1 VKTNKRQPNNKI
13 NSKGQ
18 VLQNKTDNAHA
29 QIKESASAQKD
40 GFRYDYNDD
49 F

>member
-18 VLQNKTDNAHA
+18 VLQNKTDNA